1 VSVGESSGLTRLVE
15 GASVRLSCQVD
26 ANPRA
31 DVLWYR
37 AGSGEIVSRSAELRL
52 ERVGRAQAGRYLC
65 QANNSVGAS
74 QPAEVIVGVQCKTTF
89 ETVSLS
95 LFGRHLCTVQC

>member
-1 VSVGESSGLTRLVE
+1 VTVSESGGLARLVE
-15 GASVRLSCQVD
+15 GASVRVSCQVD
-26 ANPRA
+26 ANPRP

-52 ERVGRAQAGRYLC
+52 ERVGRAEAGRYLC

-74 QPAEVIVGVQCKTTF
+74 TPAQITVGVQCKTTF
-89 ETVSLS
+89 
-95 LFGRHLCTVQC
+95 